1 MASIKT
7 ILRGYICDE
16 REQNW
21 SKEFASREIARHKE
35 KRIIDHPDKSISA
48 EKLMDASITEDK
60 LSESV
65 LSKIITSSAEIESL
79 KISLNNEITGRKNAD
94 ELKADKNDVYT
105 KLEHEESVGRVID
118 GIVFPAIAKKAD
130 KDDVYLKDEIDLRLG
145 DVDLALD
152 RIIEIQN
159 SFMPG
164 GIPGEPNVPGGDV

>member
-1 MASIKT
+1 MGKIFGNT
-7 ILRGYICDE
+7 LTTPI
-16 REQNW
+16 N
-21 SKEFASREIARHKE
+21 
-35 KRIIDHPDKSISA
+35 PDKLKN
-48 EKLMDASITEDK
+48 ENGTGGGITEQEVEEMLRMFADTVV
-60 LSESV
+60 SE
-65 LSKIITSSAEIESL
+65 
-79 KISLNNEITGRKNAD
+79 
-94 ELKADKNDVYT
+94 KADKNDVYT

-164 GIPGEPNVPGGDV
+164 GIPGEPNVPGGDA